1 VRGKRWKA
9 ESGISFKVKMS
20 ILGRGR

>member
-20 ILGRGR
+20 IWGRGR